1 MNHAKTLLITLLLGG
16 ATLLPARLSAQEATG
31 PGLIG
36 KRHYGA
42 DVSYEQFRG
51 HRYDQAFG
59 ASGNVNLPMIPGIDA
74 AFSFGTAHTSGANMS
89 LTQQTLTA
97 AVLAYNDSEYGKTF
111 FAGTIGQAWGTAKL
125 LGVESDRD
133 DTFWMLGIGLEAPWG
148 NTTAITY
155 GLNYCDSFKSDGR
168 SPTWQYRLQASHWF
182 TARVCGVATLS
193 YNQIKHAPDSVLCAL
208 GVRVTF

>member
-1 MNHAKTLLITLLLGG
+1 MKHAKNLFIIVLLGG
-16 ATLLPARLSAQEATG
+16 AIFLPARLSAQGMMT

-36 KRHYGA
+36 KRYGGA

-51 HRYDQAFG
+51 NRYDQAFG

-74 AFSFGTAHTSGANMS
+74 AFSFGTAHTSGSSMS
-89 LTQQTLTA
+89 LSQQTLTA
-97 AVLAYNDSEYGKTF
+97 SVLAYNDSEYGKTF

-133 DTFWMLGIGLEAPWG
+133 DTFWMLGIGLEAPLG
-148 NTTAITY
+148 NATAITY
-155 GLNYCDSFKSDGR
+155 GLNYCNSFKNDGR
-168 SPTWQYRLQASHWF
+168 STTWQYRLQASHWF
-182 TARVCGVATLS
+182 TARVCGVASLS